1 MCVEYESV
9 CYVLW
14 ECSAYIKADFFR
26 ICGKALEIVTHTLK
40 FEAYILVLAF

>member
-14 ECSAYIKADFFR
+14 ECSAYNSIKADF
-26 ICGKALEIVTHTLK
+26 LQNLWEIVTHTLK
-40 FEAYILVLAF
+40 L